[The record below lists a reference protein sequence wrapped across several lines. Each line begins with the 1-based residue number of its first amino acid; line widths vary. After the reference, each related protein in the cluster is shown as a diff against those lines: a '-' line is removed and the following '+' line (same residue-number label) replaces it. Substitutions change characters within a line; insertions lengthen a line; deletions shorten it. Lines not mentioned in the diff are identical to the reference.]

1 MSPACAPSLGH
12 SKGILGVM
20 VYFNSCEICP
30 RLFQPTCDESQ
41 RIPRKV
47 TCGIDVSAMRKH
59 AELVPHVAA
68 KLKSNR
74 RGASGPAK
82 STRHRLNRESVTP
95 ELTRS
100 CLMCSPS
107 PPLAH
112 SSYFCHGLLV

>member
-12 SKGILGVM
+12 SKGIWVLWVIST
-20 VYFNSCEICP
+20 VAKYCP

-74 RGASGPAK
+74 RGASVPAK

-112 SSYFCHGLLV
+112 SSYF